1 MPQVIQAEL
10 DRVSGTLVTMARAV
24 RETMR
29 QASNALITA
38 DHTVA
43 RQVTARD
50 AEIDV
55 LYRVAE
61 DRAYDLVARRHP
73 VADDLHK
80 AVIAIQVA
88 ADLRRMGGLAVHV
101 ARSVLRRHPAPAVVP
116 ELSELFREM
125 GIVADGLARK
135 IVAALAG
142 QDAVL
147 AAQLDRDDD
156 AMDRLHRRLFA
167 VLLSPDWP
175 MGVEAA
181 IDGALLGR
189 YYERYADNAVNVGHH
204 VVALVTGNVD
214 RDPRRSGHD
223 VRPVQTPA

>member
-1 MPQVIQAEL
+1 MREDFQAEL
-10 DRVSGTLVTMARAV
+10 DRVGSTLVTMAMAA

-29 QASNALITA
+29 QASNALITS

-43 RQVTARD
+43 QQVTDRD

-61 DRAYDLVARRHP
+61 DRAYDLVARRQP
-73 VADDLHK
+73 IADDLRK
-80 AVIAIQVA
+80 AVTSIQVA

-116 ELSELFREM
+116 ELAELFQSM
-125 GIVADGLARK
+125 GTVADGLAGK
-135 IVAALAG
+135 IVTALTDH
-142 QDAVL
+142 DAVL

-156 AMDRLHRRLFA
+156 AMDHLHQRLFA
-167 VLLSPDWP
+167 VLVSPDWP
-175 MGVEAA
+175 MGIEAA
-181 IDGALLGR
+181 VDGALLGR

-204 VVALVTGNVD
+204 VVALLTGKGD
-214 RDPRRSGHD
+214 
-223 VRPVQTPA
+223 

>member
-1 MPQVIQAEL
+1 MREDFQTEL
-10 DRVSGTLVTMARAV
+10 DRVGSTLVTMAKAV

-29 QASNALITA
+29 QASNALLTP
-38 DHTVA
+38 DHTLA
-43 RQVTARD
+43 RQVTVRD

-61 DRAYDLVARRHP
+61 DRAYDLVARQQP
-73 VADDLHK
+73 IADDLRK
-80 AVIAIQVA
+80 AVTSIQVA

-116 ELSELFREM
+116 ELAELFRAM
-125 GIVADGLARK
+125 STVADGLAGK
-135 IVAALAG
+135 IVSALSEH
-142 QDAVL
+142 DAVL

-156 AMDRLHRRLFA
+156 AMDHLHRRLFA

-204 VVALVTGNVD
+204 VVALLTGKND
-214 RDPRRSGHD
+214 
-223 VRPVQTPA
+223 

>member
-1 MPQVIQAEL
+1 MREDFQAEL
-10 DRVSGTLVTMARAV
+10 DRVSSTLVTMAMAA

-29 QASNALITA
+29 QASTALITA

-43 RQVTARD
+43 LQVTARD

-61 DRAYDLVARRHP
+61 DRAYDLVARRQP
-73 VADDLHK
+73 VADDLRK
-80 AVIAIQVA
+80 AVTSIQVA

-116 ELSELFREM
+116 ELAELFQAM
-125 GIVADGLARK
+125 GTVADGLAGK
-135 IVAALAG
+135 IVSALSDH
-142 QDAVL
+142 DAVL

-156 AMDRLHRRLFA
+156 AMDHLYQRLFA

-204 VVALVTGNVD
+204 VVALITGKTD
-214 RDPRRSGHD
+214 
-223 VRPVQTPA
+223 